1 MKKHLDR
8 QKVNFM
14 ISKELLAQFYQL
26 VPSGER
32 SDVMNEALE
41 EFIISYGRRKAIEY
55 MQRAAESGEYS
66 KLSTKEFLK
75 QRHEGLL

>member
-32 SDVMNEALE
+32 SDCINEALDE
-41 EFIISYGRRKAIEY
+41 YLTNYGRRKAIEG
-55 MQRAAESGEYS
+55 MRRLSEQNLSI
-66 KLSTKEFLK
+66 STKEFLK